1 MKNLSSILFGVLY
14 VITLS
19 SCVIIRPGEVGVRRT
34 LGKLSDKVLDQGV
47 HGVNPFATTVVRT
60 PIRTVNL
67 EMALNLPSKEGLN
80 INAGISILY
89 HIDKKLVPQLIENLG
104 LGYETIIQSV
114 FRSASADICA
124 KYMAKDMHSG
134 MRAKIESEISL
145 AMSEILNPQ
154 GIIVEAVL
162 LKTIQ
167 LPAGLYNSIE
177 SRMEAEQQAMR
188 MQFVI
193 DLERKEAE
201 RKVIE
206 AEGNRDAQLILSEGL
221 TAEILELRRIEAM
234 LKLAQSENSK
244 IVFTGSDNAPMIIDP
259 SK

>member
-1 MKNLSSILFGVLY
+1 MKKLSVLVSVAFILNIFSG
-14 VITLS
+14 
-19 SCVIIRPGEVGVRRT
+19 CVIIRPGEVGVRRT
-34 LGKLSDKVLDQGV
+34 MGKLSDKVLDQGV
-47 HGVNPFATTVVRT
+47 HGVNPFATTVIRT

-67 EMALNLPSKEGLN
+67 EMELNLPSKEGLN
-80 INAGISILY
+80 IKSGISILY
-89 HIDKKLVPQLIENLG
+89 HIDKALVPKLIENVG

-134 MRAKIESEISL
+134 MRSQIEAEIASG
-145 AMSEILNPQ
+145 MSSILNPQ
-154 GIIVEAVL
+154 GIKIEAVL

-167 LPAGLYNSIE
+167 LPPGLYNSIE
-177 SRMEAEQQAMR
+177 SRLEAEQQAMR

-206 AEGNRDAQLILSEGL
+206 AEGTRDAQLILSEGL
-221 TAEILELRRIEAM
+221 TSEILELRRIEAM

-244 IVFTGSDNAPMIIDP
+244 IVFTGSEGAPLFLDA